1 MAGRLLVAYSNA
13 SNYVST
19 TAEYLDSISRYSEW
33 EVSYVHV
40 TAGAQLDFDLDEY
53 DAVFQS
59 YCARLPID
67 GHVSPDYIAQLQ
79 SFRGVKLLAVQDEY
93 ERTDKLKDAIRAIG
107 YHVVLTC
114 VPPGMVQSIYPHQL
128 FPDTDFI
135 TVLTGYVPEHLAER
149 GKMPMPLHDRSIHI
163 GYRGNELGAHYG
175 RLGFYKFEIGRRM
188 REICRARG
196 IPHDIEWTADKR
208 LYGDAWY
215 RFIGSCRANL
225 GSESGSNVFDFDGTI
240 EATYRNLV
248 AARGGAPVPYKEF
261 RSYTDPIEGRY
272 AMGQIS
278 PRVFEAAAMRTPMI
292 LLSGRYSGLIRPDE
306 HYLELKEDF
315 SNVDAVLARLDDVE
329 GLSRMA
335 DRAYDRLVGSGDFS
349 YRRFVKL
356 IDDTVSRKARELGL
370 ALRGP
375 RDDFGTIEVGADPV
389 ALASLREQPTKTPR
403 HFVFFQYKNMAHQ
416 HALMVDEVARLHQY
430 YPEQIA
436 HLNRQI
442 TLLAKAI
449 DEYTIWAYLRAK
461 YLRWVHPLADKV
473 TMRALCVKLLVGDR
487 TGRAVLAEAMIT
499 RSLNRALLVQL
510 ARVIAARTTPVMLA
524 GRVQAAVLLPR
535 LSNGLLELLVLADS
549 HLMQCGTQ
557 TTSSSDLVN
566 ALAARRVRACEL
578 VFGPGL
584 VPRSP
589 VIIHN
594 RHALPDL
601 LRWLEDRTER
611 VMALGFASRH
621 SLGQPLTQT
630 QLLPRTAPL
639 SSTPKA
645 G

>member
-19 TAEYLDSISRYSEW
+19 TAEYLDSIARYSQW
-33 EVSYVHV
+33 DVSYVHV
-40 TAGAQLDFDLDEY
+40 TAGAELDFDLDEF
-53 DAVFQS
+53 DAVIQS
-59 YCARLPID
+59 YCARLPVD
-67 GHVSPDYIAQLQ
+67 GHVSPDYISQLR
-79 SFRGVKLLAVQDEY
+79 SFRGVKMLAVQDEY

-114 VPPGMVQSIYPHQL
+114 VPPGMVQSIYPREL
-128 FPDTDFI
+128 FPEIEFI
-135 TVLTGYVPEHLAER
+135 TVLTGYVPEQLAER
-149 GKMPMPLHDRSIHI
+149 GKTPMPLHDRSIHI

-188 REICRARG
+188 REICAARE

-215 RFIGSCRANL
+215 NFIGSCRANL

-248 AARGGAPVPYKEF
+248 AARGAPVPYEEF

-306 HYLELKEDF
+306 HYIELKEDF

-335 DRAYDRLVGSGDFS
+335 DRAYERLVVSGDFS

-356 IDDTVSRKARELGL
+356 IDDKLSRKTRELGL
-370 ALRGP
+370 ALRAP
-375 RDDFGTIEVGADPV
+375 RDFGTLEVGTDPV

-403 HFVFFQYKNMAHQ
+403 HFVFFQYKYIAHQ

-436 HLNRQI
+436 RLSREI
-442 TLLAKAI
+442 TLLVKAI
-449 DEYTIWAYLRAK
+449 DEYTIRTYLRAK
-461 YLRWVHPLADKV
+461 YLRWVHPIADKAA
-473 TMRALCVKLLVGDR
+473 MRALCLKVLLGDR
-487 TGRAVLAEAMIT
+487 AGRAALAEVAIT

-510 ARVIAARTTPVMLA
+510 ARVIAARTAPVTLA
-524 GRVQAAVLLPR
+524 GRFQMTVLLPR
-535 LSNGLLELLVLADS
+535 LSNGLLELLVLSDTHS
-549 HLMQCGTQ
+549 MQSITQ
-557 TTSSSDLVN
+557 TISSSDLVT
-566 ALAARRVRACEL
+566 ALAARRVHACEL
-578 VFGPGL
+578 VFDPG
-584 VPRSP
+584 VRRRSRL
-589 VIIHN
+589 IIHS
-594 RHALPDL
+594 RHGLPDL
-601 LRWLEDRTER
+601 LRWLNDRPER
-611 VMALGFASRH
+611 VMALWLDSRH
-621 SLGQPLTQT
+621 SLGQSVNQT
-630 QLLPRTAPL
+630 RMPAPAAL
-639 SSTPKA
+639 ASTPEA
-645 G
+645 S